1 MNRKKVLVLILI
13 FSFLLSVNNV
23 TWIYAKD
30 ESDLQ
35 LYAQSAVLMDADSGR
50 ILLEKNGQEIR
61 PMASTTKI
69 MTCILALEYGK
80 FDDVVTF
87 SSAAASQPQVRLG
100 APEGEQFLLR
110 DLLYSLM
117 LESHNDTAVAIAERI
132 SGSADQFAAL
142 MNGKARELGCQATYF
157 ITPNGL
163 DASDQQGTH
172 STTAA
177 DLAKIMRYCIGV
189 SEQKDQFLTITQADS
204 YSFSDTEGVH
214 TYQCSNHNSFLHM
227 MAGALSGKTGFTSNA
242 GYCYVGA
249 LRDGERTFIVA
260 LLACGWPNNKSYKWS
275 DTQKLMNYGLE
286 HYTYQNVWREI
297 ELSDIIVNEGIPDTS
312 NAYQTAAVGVKVDT
326 RKLNMNLKHLLLSD
340 TEKVVCSAESQ
351 KEINAP
357 AEQGTKVGKVTYTL
371 GEQVLAELPIVTAK
385 SVNRI
390 DFIWSFQYICKIY
403 FLC

>member
-163 DASDQQGTH
+163 DASDQQGNP
-172 STTAA
+172 
-177 DLAKIMRYCIGV
+177 L
-189 SEQKDQFLTITQADS
+189 
-204 YSFSDTEGVH
+204 
-214 TYQCSNHNSFLHM
+214 HNSRGSGENYEVLHR
-227 MAGALSGKTGFTSNA
+227 S
-242 GYCYVGA
+242 V
-249 LRDGERTFIVA
+249 
-260 LLACGWPNNKSYKWS
+260 
-275 DTQKLMNYGLE
+275 
-286 HYTYQNVWREI
+286 
-297 ELSDIIVNEGIPDTS
+297 
-312 NAYQTAAVGVKVDT
+312 
-326 RKLNMNLKHLLLSD
+326 
-340 TEKVVCSAESQ
+340 
-351 KEINAP
+351 
-357 AEQGTKVGKVTYTL
+357 GTKGPVSDDYTGRFL
-371 GEQVLAELPIVTAK
+371 FFFRYRRSSYLPML
-385 SVNRI
+385 
-390 DFIWSFQYICKIY
+390 QP
-403 FLC
+403 